1 MLKGYMTPGDIGLIL
16 VLLITSVASF
26 TFVHS
31 FTNGGRHVVVEV
43 DGRHAMELSLDR
55 NVTTT
60 VQGPAGETTIQVEE
74 GTVRALASPCPHKY
88 CIRMGT
94 ISRRGEII
102 VCVPNR
108 VFIYIRGGGSDDETA
123 LDGVTQ

>member
-1 MLKGYMTPGDIGLIL
+1 MTPGDLGLIL
-16 VLLITSVASF
+16 ALLIASVASF
-26 TFVHS
+26 TVVQG
-31 FTNGGRHVVVEV
+31 FTDGGRHVVVEV

-60 VQGPAGETTIQVEE
+60 VQGPAGETVIQIED
-74 GTVRALASPCPHKY
+74 GTVRALESACPHKY
-88 CIRMGT
+88 CVRMGT

-108 VFIYIRGGGSDDETA
+108 VFISIRGGNNNETA